1 MTSFGN
7 RVFAEVINIKIRTRS
22 FWIRVGPKSN
32 KMEKNRATGK
42 KATGKR
48 RQRLEPC
55 CHKPRVAKSPQDLG
69 EAWEGPPPELLQRAK
84 PC

>member
-1 MTSFGN
+1 
-7 RVFAEVINIKIRTRS
+7 
-22 FWIRVGPKSN
+22 
-32 KMEKNRATGK
+32 MEKNRATGK

-48 RQRLEPC
+48 RQRLETC
-55 CHKPRVAKSPQDLG
+55 CHKLRVAKSPQDLG